1 MFDFLP
7 IKCAC
12 AQYVLSIGNKT
23 LVMTQKG
30 IREGG
35 LESTHT
41 DLNLLLERQAKPL
54 KQALI
59 HLLANTK

>member
-1 MFDFLP
+1 
-7 IKCAC
+7 
-12 AQYVLSIGNKT
+12 
-23 LVMTQKG
+23 MTQKG
-30 IREGG
+30 ILEGG

-41 DLNLLLERQAKPL
+41 DLNLLLERQATPL

>member
-1 MFDFLP
+1 
-7 IKCAC
+7 
-12 AQYVLSIGNKT
+12 
-23 LVMTQKG
+23 MTQKG

-41 DLNLLLERQAKPL
+41 DLNLLLERQATPL